1 MKYLILNSFADH
13 FIGTPITENIISHF
27 KAYHPMPAEEEK
39 EEIEEGD
46 CECIRSIWDMLN
58 DQAYFNQ
65 TVTAE
70 KLTELKAYWNMLG
83 K

>member
-1 MKYLILNSFADH
+1 
-13 FIGTPITENIISHF
+13 
-27 KAYHPMPAEEEK
+27 MPAEEEK
-39 EEIEEGD
+39 EEREEGD
-46 CECIRSIWDMLN
+46 CECTRSIWDMLN

>member
-1 MKYLILNSFADH
+1 
-13 FIGTPITENIISHF
+13 
-27 KAYHPMPAEEEK
+27 MPAEEEK
-39 EEIEEGD
+39 EEREEGD

-70 KLTELKAYWNMLG
+70 KLTELKANWDMLG

>member
-1 MKYLILNSFADH
+1 
-13 FIGTPITENIISHF
+13 
-27 KAYHPMPAEEEK
+27 MPAEEEK
-39 EEIEEGD
+39 EEREEGD

-70 KLTELKAYWNMLG
+70 KLTELKAYWNILG
-83 K
+83 KWIITMSRFSSCHNIF